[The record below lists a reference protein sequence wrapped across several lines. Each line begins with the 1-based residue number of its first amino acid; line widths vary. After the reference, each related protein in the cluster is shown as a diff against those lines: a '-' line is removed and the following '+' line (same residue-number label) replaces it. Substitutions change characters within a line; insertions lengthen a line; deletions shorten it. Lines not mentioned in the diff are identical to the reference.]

1 MKNQAEARVQLIIAI
16 GLVAVTLAVNP
27 WSAVDPINTI
37 KMMLLSGV
45 AFGALGMV
53 LANRR
58 TLVTSAH
65 KPVIVLVAAFIAWMW
80 VVLLI
85 APGEFHQQLFGTYG
99 RNTGFVTYV
108 AFAVLLLVSTLVSNS
123 ESIEKFYP
131 YILVAGGASLVY
143 GLIQAL
149 GADPISWVNGY
160 SPVIGFLGNPNF
172 QSSLLGVIGSVIF
185 AMALSGKST
194 IKVKVVYALYL
205 LVTLY
210 VIGESN
216 SQQGFLVLITG
227 VAVVLGVY
235 IFTKSKTLTIG
246 YLVIS
251 FIGFVALI
259 AGTQAKGP
267 FSFLYKYSVSL
278 RGDYWRAGWN
288 TTLDNPLFGAGM
300 DSYGDWYR
308 RSRDLETLGRGDP
321 ERTSSAAHNVV
332 LDISSGGG
340 FPLVLIY
347 ILIIALVI
355 VSAIR
360 VIKREKEFNPLFAG
374 FVGAWVAFQAQSII
388 SINQIGLAIWGWVL
402 SGLIIGYEINT
413 REKPVIE
420 VKGQGPKIKNGGA
433 VQSSALTGLALFVGL
448 AVGIAAGSPSYI
460 ASVRYKTALE
470 TQSQLELT
478 KGAYL
483 WPWEPLRMV
492 EIAGAFNDQQ
502 LEKEA
507 LQIAMNAVDRFPQNY
522 FVWRALF
529 YMKAATPEQK
539 QEALAQMK
547 RLDPLNPTL
556 KQLG

>member
-1 MKNQAEARVQLIIAI
+1 MKNQAAAHVRLVIAI

-37 KMMLLSGV
+37 KMMLLSAV
-45 AFGALGMV
+45 AFGALGVV
-53 LANRR
+53 LVNRR
-58 TLVTSAH
+58 TLVTSTH
-65 KPVIVLVAAFIAWMW
+65 KPVIALVAVFISWMW

-108 AFAVLLLVSTLVSNS
+108 SFAVLLLVSTLVSNS
-123 ESIEKFYP
+123 ESIAKFYP
-131 YILVAGGASLVY
+131 FVLVAGGASLVY

-149 GADPISWVNGY
+149 GADPIGWVNGY

-185 AMALSGKST
+185 AMAISGKSS
-194 IKVKVVYALYL
+194 IKVKAVYAVYL
-205 LVTLY
+205 LVSLY

-227 VAVVLGVY
+227 VAVVLGLY
-235 IFTKSKTLTIG
+235 IFTKSKRLTIG

-267 FSFLYKYSVSL
+267 FSFLYKTSVTL

-288 TTLDNPLFGAGM
+288 TTLDNPIFGAGM

-347 ILIIALVI
+347 ISIIALVV
-355 VSAIR
+355 VSALR

-413 REKPVIE
+413 REKPEVE
-420 VKGQGPKIKNGGA
+420 VKSQGPKIKSKVSG
-433 VQSSALTGLALFVGL
+433 QSSALTGLALFTGL
-448 AVGIAAGSPSYI
+448 VVGIAAGSPSYI

-492 EIAGAFNDQQ
+492 EIAGAFNDQK

-507 LQIAMNAVDRFPQNY
+507 LKIAMDAVDRFPQNY
-522 FVWRALF
+522 FVWRALY
-529 YMKAATPEQK
+529 YMKAATPDQK
-539 QEALAQMK
+539 QEALTQMK
-547 RLDPLNPTL
+547 RLDPLNQTL

>member
-1 MKNQAEARVQLIIAI
+1 MKNQAAARVQLVIAI
-16 GLVAVTLAVNP
+16 GLVVVTLAVNP

-37 KMMLLSGV
+37 KMMLLSAV

-53 LANRR
+53 LVNRR
-58 TLVTSAH
+58 TLVTSTY
-65 KPVIVLVAAFIAWMW
+65 KPIIALVIAFIAWMW

-99 RNTGFVTYV
+99 RNTGFVTYLS
-108 AFAVLLLVSTLVSNS
+108 FAILLLVAALISNS
-123 ESIEKFYP
+123 DSITKLYP
-131 YILVAGGASLVY
+131 FILVAGGVSLVY

-149 GADPISWVNGY
+149 GADPIGWVNGY

-185 AMALSGKST
+185 AMAISGKSS
-194 IKVKVVYALYL
+194 IKIKAVYVVYL

-216 SQQGFLVLITG
+216 SQQGFLVFITG
-227 VAVVLGVY
+227 VAVVLGMF
-235 IFTKSKTLTIG
+235 IITKSKALTVG

-251 FIGFVALI
+251 LIGFIALI
-259 AGTQAKGP
+259 VGTQAKGP
-267 FSFLYKYSVSL
+267 FSFLYKTSVSL

-288 TTLDNPLFGAGM
+288 TTLDNPIFGAGM

-347 ILIIALVI
+347 ISIIALVV
-355 VSAIR
+355 VSALR

-413 REKPVIE
+413 REKPAVE
-420 VKGQGPKIKNGGA
+420 VKEQGPKIKSGGA

-448 AVGIAAGSPSYI
+448 AVGMAAGSPSYI

-492 EIAGAFNDQQ
+492 EIAGAFNDQK

-507 LQIAMNAVDRFPQNY
+507 LQIAMDAVDRFPQNY
-522 FVWRALF
+522 FVWRALY

-539 QEALAQMK
+539 QEALEQMK